1 MQVAIA
7 MCSEADEEDL
17 EEGELTAHKS
27 ASQLIDMIT
36 TRIPSNATFQPIM
49 EILPR
54 YIKDPSPDKRRAAIT
69 VLSVMCEGCADK
81 MINPKY
87 LSHELQW
94 VCSSTTDQD
103 VNVRE
108 ASIVCLG
115 HFSKFL
121 QPEIMEFSSTV
132 LPLLFQGIN
141 DSDERVIKAS
151 CYSLEA
157 FCSDLSEE
165 EIAPYVDGLV
175 GRLTGVISST
185 KNKQLQEL
193 ALSALSST
201 AAASGVA
208 FINYAPS
215 LLPPLIS
222 FMELSDADH
231 IQLRC
236 TATECVGLIA
246 ASIGKDAFAPYL
258 NRTVALALDGCK
270 SDYEELREYT
280 YSFFC
285 NIAELLL
292 LDFKVY
298 IPEILPFILKSITS
312 EDGIQFDEEEQE
324 ESIISDDEEE
334 GGGGALH
341 VRTAFLQEKS
351 AACHAIGVFAKCAGG
366 QYILESRYIDH
377 VASAFAGVRE
387 YFHEDVKVEVDSAE
401 KEILLALH
409 KASGV
414 QYVPCAPVVS
424 QPALHN
430 NVVQYMDVYLPAIIE
445 RITKDVDK
453 EVVGNACG
461 CIGAVVAELGPRVL
475 EKYMS
480 AILDAFTMITSKKT
494 MSQQDQEDEEGE
506 EDEQFEMEMIV
517 CAFDMIVSIS
527 KTLRADMLPYFQ
539 FICNAIAP
547 YQRSESENYRSAAV
561 GLLAEMCNAM
571 GSSIAQYVPQL
582 IEVSFKGMQDES
594 AEVRSNSTFF
604 CGVLLQHAGI
614 AAHNYYPR
622 TLEMLSTSIDDDSL
636 PNIIDN
642 SCGALCRMIMTAP
655 HLVPLGQVLPTLM
668 DHLPLRRDMEENTTV
683 YKALFHLY
691 NSQDQALM
699 AVLPKMIS
707 CFGRASATPLEK
719 DLFEEMQR
727 IIKSLAQQHPQAF
740 EAGVEEPYAS
750 QRDKAITPGLVI
762 AFLLASVCADF
773 TTQIPSLTN
782 FFQATNGSNW
792 TNRQGWF
799 GSDDPCD
806 GSWYGIACQMA
817 PAPFS
822 YLGMVANLSLSDN
835 NLVGQLLQEAI
846 PFVVVMN
853 LSRNDLTGHISSLS
867 FWFGTVALDLS
878 QNQLTGQLPDMSG
891 WGLLQYA
898 DLSANYFFGTIQD
911 TFSQMRSLAYL
922 DISVSEHTI
931 IRNNNCQGNTL
942 SGGLPASLAFDNQ
955 IESIIPQ
962 SLCMTSLQ
970 LLDLSN
976 NLITGEIPLCIGN
989 LIGLRLLTLSSNNLV
1004 GDTFSPGLGSVSRPL
1019 ILQRPFC
1026 HLPQVLIRLISSPLR
1041 FEARLYRLVVHPCHF
1056 QAVYKVILYV
1066 QNEQLASGLYLMAT
1080 SNETLADQITDAITA
1095 ANPADKKVLH
1105 GAVDQALKDAARS
1118 TLREWAAAG
1127 DITTKFDEIRAYK
1140 SPNAPA
1146 EPLWGSTGLS
1156 RSSSHSGEA
1165 KLDKILEMMIEDRQE
1180 RKSIPF
1186 SKITAGKITDA
1197 LEGHIYRKPEVFKT
1211 DQDRIKSKVD
1221 PFTWITGRASPS
1233 ETAQTPEV
1241 LKWFQRNI
1249 KPVGGFKWRDV
1260 SQGVSMRLPIGGRY
1274 YQNSIIADITVDYV
1288 FKGKTDLQLSEGDEV
1303 DTAIMIVQ
1311 LKKTIMCQIETL
1323 AACRLSMYP
1332 VVGVLTDTENWVFYW
1347 MGSQNI
1353 LNYHKLEG
1361 TIDGVN
1367 LALSVIH
1374 NFVKVQERRESG
1386 DNIPFTF
1393 PPRISKEHMDRNMDL
1408 LPDLDIRDQMAVFRD
1423 YYERQLSGALPV
1435 LTMYYKVQYW

>member
-1 MQVAIA
+1 MEEVPVVEDLLRRALQPNTQIVMEAGKQLNTIMKKPKSIETLFIILHNSQYPEVRQMAGVMLRKKIAGHWGKQSDVLQAEIKKSLLTFLTSDPDMNVRRSVANVISTIATVLLPAGQWPELLQFLFECTRSPQIEHRELAMDLFDTLTENIGEILRPHFTVLTGIFRDGLKDPESRVRVASLKAVGSLVGWLSTDAEVNQFKELVPLMIQVIGYCVENDMEEEVTRAFEVFDDLAEMTEIKSLATITPDIVRLALQIGSMTNVSLTIRKTALTYIEWIVNYRPKSLTKHKIIPSILEVAIA

-740 EAGVEEPYAS
+740 ESAV
-750 QRDKAITPGLVI
+750 
-762 AFLLASVCADF
+762 
-773 TTQIPSLTN
+773 
-782 FFQATNGSNW
+782 
-792 TNRQGWF
+792 
-799 GSDDPCD
+799 
-806 GSWYGIACQMA
+806 
-817 PAPFS
+817 
-822 YLGMVANLSLSDN
+822 
-835 NLVGQLLQEAI
+835 
-846 PFVVVMN
+846 
-853 LSRNDLTGHISSLS
+853 
-867 FWFGTVALDLS
+867 
-878 QNQLTGQLPDMSG
+878 QNQCT
-891 WGLLQYA
+891 
-898 DLSANYFFGTIQD
+898 
-911 TFSQMRSLAYL
+911 
-922 DISVSEHTI
+922 
-931 IRNNNCQGNTL
+931 
-942 SGGLPASLAFDNQ
+942 
-955 IESIIPQ
+955 
-962 SLCMTSLQ
+962 
-970 LLDLSN
+970 
-976 NLITGEIPLCIGN
+976 
-989 LIGLRLLTLSSNNLV
+989 
-1004 GDTFSPGLGSVSRPL
+1004 
-1019 ILQRPFC
+1019 
-1026 HLPQVLIRLISSPLR
+1026 
-1041 FEARLYRLVVHPCHF
+1041 
-1056 QAVYKVILYV
+1056 
-1066 QNEQLASGLYLMAT
+1066 
-1080 SNETLADQITDAITA
+1080 
-1095 ANPADKKVLH
+1095 
-1105 GAVDQALKDAARS
+1105 
-1118 TLREWAAAG
+1118 
-1127 DITTKFDEIRAYK
+1127 
-1140 SPNAPA
+1140 PA
-1146 EPLWGSTGLS
+1146 E
-1156 RSSSHSGEA
+1156 RE
-1165 KLDKILEMMIEDRQE
+1165 
-1180 RKSIPF
+1180 
-1186 SKITAGKITDA
+1186 
-1197 LEGHIYRKPEVFKT
+1197 
-1211 DQDRIKSKVD
+1211 
-1221 PFTWITGRASPS
+1221 
-1233 ETAQTPEV
+1233 
-1241 LKWFQRNI
+1241 NI
-1249 KPVGGFKWRDV
+1249 KKIF
-1260 SQGVSMRLPIGGRY
+1260 SS
-1274 YQNSIIADITVDYV
+1274 
-1288 FKGKTDLQLSEGDEV
+1288 
-1303 DTAIMIVQ
+1303 
-1311 LKKTIMCQIETL
+1311 
-1323 AACRLSMYP
+1323 
-1332 VVGVLTDTENWVFYW
+1332 
-1347 MGSQNI
+1347 
-1353 LNYHKLEG
+1353 
-1361 TIDGVN
+1361 
-1367 LALSVIH
+1367 
-1374 NFVKVQERRESG
+1374 
-1386 DNIPFTF
+1386 
-1393 PPRISKEHMDRNMDL
+1393 
-1408 LPDLDIRDQMAVFRD
+1408 
-1423 YYERQLSGALPV
+1423 
-1435 LTMYYKVQYW
+1435 